1 MIGQWKEIVELEAL
15 ESKREE
21 GKRKMEEEAAEEIW
35 SKTIL
40 LRQATNSKGCHSWD
54 IEYYSG
60 ISAQSRHAASK
71 YYTEL
76 CVFFV

>member
-1 MIGQWKEIVELEAL
+1 MIGQCKEIVELEAL

-40 LRQATNSKGCHSWD
+40 LG
-54 IEYYSG
+54 
-60 ISAQSRHAASK
+60 
-71 YYTEL
+71 
-76 CVFFV
+76 